1 MKKPYIASLV
11 AGLSLLALVGCKPP
25 APNPEAKPELGLQ
38 TWTLRKLTLAESIEK
53 AAELGISSIEA
64 YPGQKLGGGIEGVM
78 NPNLEPE
85 KLAALKKILADH
97 KVTISGFG
105 VITQASED
113 EWKQLFAF
121 AKSLGL
127 SWISAEPPTEML
139 PAIAKMA
146 KESGV
151 RVAIHNHPVP
161 TRYYDPGALLK
172 TIEPYGSEIG
182 LCADTG
188 HWARSGFNP
197 LEKLRLTLPKVVTLH
212 FKDLNEWTK
221 QAKDQPWGTGVS
233 DAAGM
238 LAALRQAGF
247 TGVVLMEY
255 ENDSDHLLDD
265 LQRCAEFFRS
275 AMDAPLEKLEHGF
288 VPPPG
293 FSSSVEGVWADNRGA
308 NGPEVPEWSPLFNA
322 DLSNAEFPA
331 GSWSV
336 AEGILKAN
344 GSGASLWTKKDYQNY
359 SLQFDFRASENAN
372 SGVFLRCTNT
382 VDSLRNAIEVE
393 ISQTGTTEE
402 GAQDSGSLYGI
413 QGASKKI
420 AIAAGEW
427 HSCAILVQGQEIF
440 VTIDGEKV
448 NEVNLRSWGT
458 KGLNP
463 DGTTNPMDRPLKEFT
478 QGGRIG
484 LQDFSGTVEFRN
496 LRILEI

>member
-1 MKKPYIASLV
+1 
-11 AGLSLLALVGCKPP
+11 
-25 APNPEAKPELGLQ
+25 
-38 TWTLRKLTLAESIEK
+38 
-53 AAELGISSIEA
+53 
-64 YPGQKLGGGIEGVM
+64 
-78 NPNLEPE
+78 
-85 KLAALKKILADH
+85 
-97 KVTISGFG
+97 
-105 VITQASED
+105 
-113 EWKQLFAF
+113 
-121 AKSLGL
+121 
-127 SWISAEPPTEML
+127 ML

-172 TIEPYGSEIG
+172 TIEPYGPEIG

-212 FKDLNEWTK
+212 FKYLNEWTK

-308 NGPEVPEWSPLFNA
+308 NGPAVPEWSPLFNA
-322 DLSNAEFPA
+322 NLSNAEFPA

-359 SLQFDFRASENAN
+359 SLQFDFRGSENAN

-382 VDSLRNAIEVE
+382 ADSFRNAIEVE

-402 GAQDSGSLYGI
+402 GAQDTGSLYSI

-420 AIAAGEW
+420 ATTAGEW

-448 NEVNLRSWGT
+448 N
-458 KGLNP
+458 
-463 DGTTNPMDRPLKEFT
+463 
-478 QGGRIG
+478 
-484 LQDFSGTVEFRN
+484 
-496 LRILEI
+496 